1 MPWGRTAR
9 RQLCPRCGH
18 AVRERQPYC
27 LYCELPLGPATLAA
41 AVLPAAHQRGRR
53 AQARARRR
61 QHELALGLLG
71 VAAAIV
77 AIVAVYSIW
86 SRGAP
91 PSGGTD
97 TQTPAPLLID
107 TPVLP
112 SVAPGGATPGPAAT
126 TPTPQAGFG
135 ATVTFHD
142 WVLSLAQM
150 GSGPAI
156 FDPAGP
162 SQPAR
167 GMFWALWVDA
177 RNAGT
182 GSRTL
187 ASTLQWVLLD
197 DQGLTYPEA
206 GARVGQDLKLL
217 NAYAQGWGRT
227 PLAATVAPRDLTHP
241 LLVFDVL
248 GGAKPVALII
258 REAGVAAPDE
268 IRFDLRN
275 PPAVLPL
282 PHPPQP
288 TPTP

>member
-1 MPWGRTAR
+1 
-9 RQLCPRCGH
+9 
-18 AVRERQPYC
+18 
-27 LYCELPLGPATLAA
+27 LYCELPLGPATLSAA
-41 AVLPAAHQRGRR
+41 ALPARHQRSRR
-53 AQARARRR
+53 ARARARRR
-61 QHELALGLLG
+61 QQELALGLLG

-77 AIVAVYSIW
+77 AIVGVYSIW
-86 SRGAP
+86 SRGAHSP
-91 PSGGTD
+91 GGTG
-97 TQTPAPLLID
+97 TQTPIPLLVD

-112 SVAPGGATPGPAAT
+112 TVAPGATTLDPAAT
-126 TPTPQAGFG
+126 TPKPQAGFG

-150 GSGPAI
+150 GHGPAI

-187 ASTLQWVLLD
+187 ASTLQWALLD
-197 DQGLTYPEA
+197 DRGLTYPEA
-206 GARVGQDLKLL
+206 STRVGQDLNLL

-227 PLAATVAPRDLTHP
+227 PLTSTVAPQDLTHP

-248 GGAKPVALII
+248 GGAQPVALII
-258 REAGVAAPDE
+258 REAGAPAPDE
-268 IRFDLRN
+268 IRFDVRN
-275 PPAVLPL
+275 PPALVLL
-282 PHPPQP
+282 PKPPQP
-288 TPTP
+288 APTP